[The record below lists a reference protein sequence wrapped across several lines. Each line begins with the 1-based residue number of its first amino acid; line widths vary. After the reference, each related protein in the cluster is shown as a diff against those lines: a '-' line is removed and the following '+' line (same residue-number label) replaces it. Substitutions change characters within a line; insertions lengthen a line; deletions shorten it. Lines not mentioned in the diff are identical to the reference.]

1 MLIWGVTVL
10 PSKTFKI
17 KDIGQVV
24 GGGTPSTANPD
35 YYGGDI
41 PWLSPKDLSGHKKR
55 YINRGE
61 KNITKLGLNN
71 SSAKLMPA
79 GTVLLSSRAPI
90 GYIAIAE
97 NEICTNQG
105 FKSIIP
111 DRGKVDSEFL
121 YYSLKN
127 NVEEIKDLGVG
138 TTFAEISGKVLENYE
153 IDLPE
158 LDNQKKIVSILSSLD
173 RLIELNQEINAN
185 LKVILEAEY
194 RRIKHDYSCNH
205 TLLDLC
211 EIVKNKRPSI
221 DLTCNNYYSTE
232 NMLPNKAGV
241 VPATMLPSDGKV
253 TACERGDVLIS
264 NIRPYFKKIHYCSE
278 SSGCS
283 ADVLCFR
290 AKIEDNS
297 PLLFSILYSDE
308 FFDYVVAGSKGTKMP
323 RGDKNQ
329 IMEFPITIPPKD
341 ELQTFNKMGKNI
353 LSTVSKNTETI
364 QQLITIR
371 DYILPKL
378 MSGEIDVS
386 QLDLDD

>member
-1 MLIWGVTVL
+1 MLIWGASVL

-61 KNITKLGLNN
+61 KNITELGLNN

-173 RLIELNQEINAN
+173 RLIELNQDINAN
-185 LKVILEAEY
+185 L
-194 RRIKHDYSCNH
+194 
-205 TLLDLC
+205 
-211 EIVKNKRPSI
+211 
-221 DLTCNNYYSTE
+221 
-232 NMLPNKAGV
+232 G
-241 VPATMLPSDGKV
+241 G
-253 TACERGDVLIS
+253 IS
-264 NIRPYFKKIHYCSE
+264 FAS
-278 SSGCS
+278 
-283 ADVLCFR
+283 
-290 AKIEDNS
+290 
-297 PLLFSILYSDE
+297 
-308 FFDYVVAGSKGTKMP
+308 
-323 RGDKNQ
+323 
-329 IMEFPITIPPKD
+329 
-341 ELQTFNKMGKNI
+341 
-353 LSTVSKNTETI
+353 
-364 QQLITIR
+364 
-371 DYILPKL
+371 
-378 MSGEIDVS
+378 
-386 QLDLDD
+386 